1 MTERREMLLL
11 LALMLVMFTTIVD
24 FMIMMPLA
32 SYLMADLRISAS
44 QFGLLVSSYSLAA
57 GVSALLASSQ
67 ADRFDRRHA
76 LLFCYAG
83 LTIATLLCALAG
95 SFASLLAARV
105 VAGVFGGVL
114 GSISLAIV
122 GDVIPLE
129 RRGRAMSWVMLG
141 FSLSAVAGV
150 PLGLWLAAHHG
161 WRLPFHVLA
170 AACAVLW
177 LVMTR
182 AVPPVRAHLAMA
194 HAQAG
199 WLQNYREL
207 LTERNHWW
215 AVGLTALLMVSGFS
229 VIPFIA
235 PTMVANVGLAP
246 EQLMYIYLAGGAA
259 TIFSRPLIGRLT
271 DRYTPRRVVGWLI
284 VCSFVPIV
292 LVTQTLQVGL
302 AGQLAISVLFF
313 VFVSG
318 RFIPAT
324 TQITA
329 ATLPAMRGRLM
340 AFNSAVQNFASGI
353 ASLLAGLVLTQD
365 ANGVWHH
372 YGWIGLA
379 SCLAGLLAIRVA
391 GKIRTVS

>member
-1 MTERREMLLL
+1 MTDRREMLLL

-32 SYLMADLRISAS
+32 SYLIADLRISTG

-83 LTIATLLCALAG
+83 LTVGTLLCALAG
-95 SFASLLAARV
+95 SFASLLAARI

-114 GSISLAIV
+114 GSITLAIV

-150 PLGLWLAAHHG
+150 PLGLWLAAHQG
-161 WRLPFHVLA
+161 WRMPFYVLA
-170 AACAVLW
+170 GVCALLW
-177 LVMTR
+177 LLMTR
-182 AVPPVRAHLAMA
+182 AVPPVRDHLARTPG
-194 HAQAG
+194 G
-199 WLQNYREL
+199 WLANYREL
-207 LTERNHWW
+207 LSDRNHWW

-259 TIFSRPLIGRLT
+259 TIFTRPVIGRLT

-284 VCSFVPIV
+284 VLSFLPIV
-292 LVTQTLQVGL
+292 LVTQTLAVGL
-302 AGQLAISVLFF
+302 SGQLAIAVLFF

-324 TQITA
+324 TQVTA
-329 ATLPAMRGRLM
+329 ATRPELRGRLM

-353 ASLLAGLVLTQD
+353 ASLAAGMVLTQD
-365 ANGVWHH
+365 SHGVWHR
-372 YGWIGLA
+372 YGWVGLA
-379 SCLAGLLAIRVA
+379 SCAAGVLAIWVA